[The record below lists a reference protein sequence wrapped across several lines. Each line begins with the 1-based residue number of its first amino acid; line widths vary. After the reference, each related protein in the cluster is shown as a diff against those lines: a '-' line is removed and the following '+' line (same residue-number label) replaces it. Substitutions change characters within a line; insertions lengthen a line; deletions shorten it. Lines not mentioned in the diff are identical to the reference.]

1 MKTVQMI
8 LRHAD
13 FRTTANV
20 YGHLLSSSLDEVGER
35 LSAFLQSRHAKG
47 TSSSLVRE
55 HSNDPV
61 KPAPSEGFVVETM
74 GVEPPDRR
82 LRYAAPSSG
91 GLSPPDRSRRGFR
104 DLKS

>member
-13 FRTTANV
+13 VRTTANV

-61 KPAPSEGFVVETM
+61 KPAPSEGFVVVLYFEGGQVFTFYSHPSPQP
-74 GVEPPDRR
+74 VESEDLTPN
-82 LRYAAPSSG
+82 LRSCT
-91 GLSPPDRSRRGFR
+91 R
-104 DLKS
+104 